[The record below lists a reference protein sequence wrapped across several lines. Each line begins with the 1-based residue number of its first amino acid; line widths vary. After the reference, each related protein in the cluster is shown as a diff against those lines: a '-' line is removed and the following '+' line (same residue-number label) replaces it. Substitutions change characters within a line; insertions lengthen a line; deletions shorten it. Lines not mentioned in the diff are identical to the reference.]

1 MRKAGSTAR
10 IEIDQQQSA
19 LNSSTERSTT
29 LIDAYTLYTQIR
41 GAITWTYVIGD
52 GIRKTN
58 ASHQKTVLDNLL
70 GTQVRDDLTSTSL
83 RSAVFIGLAIELSRV
98 GSHAAEKAGFSI
110 RVGLYVTN
118 NPQRRS
124 L

>member
-1 MRKAGSTAR
+1 MLDIKK
-10 IEIDQQQSA
+10 QYW
-19 LNSSTERSTT
+19 TT
-29 LIDAYTLYTQIR
+29 SWGLSYEMI
-41 GAITWTYVIGD
+41 
-52 GIRKTN
+52 
-58 ASHQKTVLDNLL
+58 S
-70 GTQVRDDLTSTSL
+70 TSTSL
-83 RSAVFIGLAIELSRV
+83 RTAVFIGLAIELSRV